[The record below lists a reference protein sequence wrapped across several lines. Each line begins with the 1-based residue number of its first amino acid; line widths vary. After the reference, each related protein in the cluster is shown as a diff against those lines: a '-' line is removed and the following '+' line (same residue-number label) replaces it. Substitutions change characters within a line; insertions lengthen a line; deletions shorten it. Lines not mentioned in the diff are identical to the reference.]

1 MKKVILILAGLILII
16 IYNANAQK
24 GKELTFGIG
33 GALTSVWIMNQ
44 NFYGEPE
51 VNYAP
56 KMGYAT
62 SFNVGYNFTENIT
75 VATEFQY
82 SAQGQKYN
90 DKQNLNGTK
99 YEVDRNIDLR
109 YLNIP
114 LFFKYA
120 FGDKQ
125 TKFRFM
131 AGPQFGILLDATQDY
146 TRNGKKLPYGTDIEK
161 PKNLEGIS
169 FIPDADNIKNRF
181 EKNDFSIVLDVG
193 ADIHLSKQFFISA
206 GGRINY
212 GFKDIN
218 APAYRINDGDG
229 EYLPSHNAWGGLY
242 VGIHYKL
249 DVEGYSQRS
258 F

>member
-1 MKKVILILAGLILII
+1 MKKIILILAGLILII

-51 VNYAP
+51 VQYAP

-62 SFNVGYNFTENIT
+62 SFNIGYNFTENIT

-82 SAQGQKYN
+82 SAQGQKYD
-90 DKQNLNGTK
+90 DKQNIGGIK
-99 YEVDRNIDLR
+99 YEVNRNIDLR

-125 TKFRFM
+125 TKFRFLV
-131 AGPQFGILLDATQDY
+131 GPQLGILLDATQIYKRD
-146 TRNGKKLPYGTDIEK
+146 GDIIGTTAIDE
-161 PKNLEGIS
+161 EGNT
-169 FIPDADNIKNRF
+169 FITDAKNIKDRF
-181 EKNDFSIVLDVG
+181 EKNDIGIVLDVG
-193 ADIHLSKQFFISA
+193 ADIHLSKEFFISA
-206 GGRINY
+206 GGRVNY

-218 APAYRINDGDG
+218 AAAYRIDDIDG
-229 EYLPSHNAWGGLY
+229 EYTPSHNVWGGLY
-242 VGIHYKL
+242 VSIHYKL
-249 DVEGYSQRS
+249 DVEGYSPRS